1 MKAQKPYYAVIFTSL
16 RTPSDE
22 AAYAAMADKMNE
34 LARRQPGFLG
44 MEHAR
49 DILGITISYWD
60 SLASIEAWKSHP
72 EHQLA
77 QEEGRKTW
85 YEWYQIRICRVDREY
100 DFQRTASDGH
110 Q

>member
-60 SLASIEAWKSHP
+60 SLASIEAWKSHA

-77 QEEGRKTW
+77 QEEGRRTW

-100 DFQRTASDGH
+100 AFQRNPSGEP
-110 Q
+110 